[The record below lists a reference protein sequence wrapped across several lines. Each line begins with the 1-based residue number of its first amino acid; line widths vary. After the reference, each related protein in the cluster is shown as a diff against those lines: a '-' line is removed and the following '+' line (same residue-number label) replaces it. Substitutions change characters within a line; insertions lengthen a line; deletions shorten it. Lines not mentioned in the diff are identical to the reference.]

1 MTEEKKINFFFGVF
15 FGGEDVQGYK
25 EFKRNLKSRF
35 WPSPN
40 KICSCPTDP
49 NGRSERYI
57 FLFFWGA
64 QMEESIATRK
74 PYEVELLV
82 ALEHFT
88 DDVSI

>member
-1 MTEEKKINFFFGVF
+1 VFFFGG
-15 FGGEDVQGYK
+15 GGEDVQGYK

-57 FLFFWGA
+57 FLFFGGGTNGRIDCNQKA
-64 QMEESIATRK
+64 LSSPKT
-74 PYEVELLV
+74 L